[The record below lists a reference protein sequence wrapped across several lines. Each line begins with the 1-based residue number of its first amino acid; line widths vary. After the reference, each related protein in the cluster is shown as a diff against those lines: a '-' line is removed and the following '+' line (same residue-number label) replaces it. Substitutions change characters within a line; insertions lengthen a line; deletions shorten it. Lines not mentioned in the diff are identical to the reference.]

1 MTRRKSI
8 PQYRRHSSGQ
18 ARVTIN
24 GGDYLLGPYDSPKSH
39 EKYAKLIAEWSGS
52 DARSVYGLPRKA
64 TIAELLLAY
73 LEYAKRYYGSG
84 SSSDY
89 LRIKTALRPVR
100 DLYADL
106 EAEQFGPDQYK
117 AVRQAFLDK
126 DHARS
131 YINAQMKL
139 ILRCLKWSVSEGII
153 PVAVHETL
161 RCIPPLKRGRC
172 SARET
177 EPVTPVAQ
185 EVVDRTLE
193 VLPPVVADM
202 VRVQLLVGC
211 RPGEVCKLTPSMIDR
226 SGEVWSA
233 DLRHHKTEYRDKSR
247 TLFFGPRAQ
256 AILRP
261 YLLRGPDDC
270 LFRPCDSEA
279 QRRAQLAANR
289 TTPANQGNRQGYSKR
304 SRAGRKPK
312 RQPGVAYNTGS
323 YAKRIS
329 DVCKRN
335 NIPHWFPN
343 QLRHTR
349 ATDVRKEF
357 GLDYAS
363 AVLGHS
369 NLEITLTYAEQAKA
383 KAAEVM
389 AKVG

>member
-1 MTRRKSI
+1 MSRRKSV
-8 PQYRRHSSGQ
+8 PSYRRHSSGK

-24 GGDYLLGPYDSPKSH
+24 GRDYLLGKYDSPASH
-39 EKYAKLIAEWSGS
+39 EQYGKLIAEWSGS
-52 DARSVYGLPRKA
+52 DAQSAYGLTRKP
-64 TIAELLLAY
+64 TIAELLVAY
-73 LEYAKRYYGSG
+73 LEFAQQYYGTG
-84 SSSDY
+84 PSSDY
-89 LRIKTALRPVR
+89 LRAKPALRPLR

-117 AVRQAFLDK
+117 AVRQVLIDK
-126 DHARS
+126 DQART

-139 ILRCLKWSVSEGII
+139 ILRCIKWGVGEGIV

-161 RCIPPLKRGRC
+161 RCVAPLKRGRC
-172 SARET
+172 TARET
-177 EPVTPVAQ
+177 EPVAPVAQ
-185 EVVDRTLE
+185 EVVDQTLT
-193 VLPPVVADM
+193 VLPKVVADM

-211 RPGEVCKLTPSMIDR
+211 RPGEVCRLTPSMIDR
-226 SGEVWSA
+226 SEKVWSA
-233 DLRHHKTEYRDKSR
+233 DLRDHKTAYRDKSR
-247 TLFFGPRAQ
+247 TIFFGPQAQ
-256 AILRP
+256 DILRP

-279 QRRAQLAANR
+279 QRRAELAANR
-289 TTPANQGNRQGYSKR
+289 KTPANQGNRRGYSKR

-312 RQPGVAYNTGS
+312 RQPGVAYSTGS
-323 YAKRIS
+323 YAQLIS
-329 DVCKRN
+329 EVCKRN

-349 ATDVRKEF
+349 ATDIRKKF
-357 GLDYAS
+357 GLEYAS

-389 AKVG
+389 A